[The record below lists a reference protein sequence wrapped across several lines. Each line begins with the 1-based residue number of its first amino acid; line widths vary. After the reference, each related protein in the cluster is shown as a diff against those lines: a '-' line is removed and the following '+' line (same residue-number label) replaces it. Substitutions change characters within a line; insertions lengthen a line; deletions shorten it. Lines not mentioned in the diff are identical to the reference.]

1 MVIPA
6 GSLLLGILAAGPGAA
21 PSAPP
26 HPVHVSV
33 TELLSQGARATV
45 RIRVFAEDFPP
56 GANDTE
62 ARRYV
67 ARHLTLAQ
75 ATGKP
80 VSLTWVRTWLEG
92 ELRYVE
98 LSAAIPNGFGG
109 HRLVNTLLFERF
121 EDQVNVV
128 QVREGGGGGR
138 RRATLIFTHGQAAQV
153 IR

>member
-6 GSLLLGILAAGPGAA
+6 GSLLLLGVLAAWPDAA

-56 GANDTE
+56 GADEAE

-67 ARHLTLAQ
+67 ARHVSLSEKS
-75 ATGKP
+75 GKP
-80 VSLTWVRTWLEG
+80 VSLSWLRTWVDG

-98 LSAAIPNGFGG
+98 LAAEIANGLGG

-128 QVREGGGGGR
+128 QVREGGR
-138 RRATLIFTHGQAAQV
+138 RRTTLVFTRGRAAQV